1 MFDLD
6 WGKLA
11 LIGAIALIVIG
22 PKDLPKALRM
32 AGFWV
37 RKARSMASEF
47 QSSVEQMAR
56 EAELQ
61 ELREKVEKASR
72 MDVEGE
78 IRKTVDPDNTI
89 GQAFTPP
96 PMDDPAA
103 IIADPLST
111 PTSPTPESIVVGSDY
126 PTSLHGTPEP
136 APAEIPLTEPAPAP
150 SPTVIAS
157 VEPTPV
163 PAETSALTPPVDPA
177 TPSHKQV

>member
-72 MDVEGE
+72 VDVEGE
-78 IRKTVDPDNTI
+78 IRKAVDPDNKI
-89 GQAFTPP
+89 ADAFTPP
-96 PMDDPAA
+96 NIPDPAA
-103 IIADPLST
+103 IIAEPFQQ
-111 PTSPTPESIVVGSDY
+111 PTSPTPESIIVGADY
-126 PTSLHGTPEP
+126 PTSLPSAPEP
-136 APAEIPLTEPAPAP
+136 APTAVEQQPVAQAEPAAPVEPAATPAP
-150 SPTVIAS
+150 
-157 VEPTPV
+157 
-163 PAETSALTPPVDPA
+163 
-177 TPSHKQV
+177 KQV

>member
-32 AGFWV
+32 AGFWL
-37 RKARSMASEF
+37 RKARAMASEF

-78 IRKTVDPDNTI
+78 IRKTVDPDNKI
-89 GQAFTPP
+89 ADAFAPP
-96 PMDDPAA
+96 VFDDPAA
-103 IIADPLST
+103 IIAAPT
-111 PTSPTPESIVVGSDY
+111 PTSPS
-126 PTSLHGTPEP
+126 TSPSQPSEP
-136 APAEIPLTEPAPAP
+136 AIAAVNNPIALSSATESPMTSAAPTIIADAVPAAPMVEPVSEPVAP
-150 SPTVIAS
+150 SAP
-157 VEPTPV
+157 
-163 PAETSALTPPVDPA
+163 
-177 TPSHKQV
+177 KQV

>member
-22 PKDLPKALRM
+22 PKDLPKALRTV
-32 AGFWV
+32 GFWV

-72 MDVEGE
+72 LDVEGE
-78 IRKTVDPDNTI
+78 IRKAVDPDNKI
-89 GQAFTPP
+89 ADALTPP
-96 PMDDPAA
+96 NLPDPAA
-103 IIADPLST
+103 IIAEPFQQ
-111 PTSPTPESIVVGSDY
+111 PTSPTPEPPIVGADY
-126 PTSLHGTPEP
+126 PTSPPSVAELAPVVIEAQPVVQAAAQPTTQPAAQPEP
-136 APAEIPLTEPAPAP
+136 APPAEPVAAPAP
-150 SPTVIAS
+150 
-157 VEPTPV
+157 
-163 PAETSALTPPVDPA
+163 
-177 TPSHKQV
+177 KQV

>member
-72 MDVEGE
+72 VDVDGE
-78 IRKTVDPDNTI
+78 IRKAVDPDNKI
-89 GQAFTPP
+89 ADAFTPP
-96 PMDDPAA
+96 NLPDPAA
-103 IIADPLST
+103 IIAEPFQQ
-111 PTSPTPESIVVGSDY
+111 PTSPTPESIIVGADY
-126 PTSLHGTPEP
+126 PTSLPSTTEPTPNVVETQP
-136 APAEIPLTEPAPAP
+136 AIQVDPVAPAEPAATPAP
-150 SPTVIAS
+150 
-157 VEPTPV
+157 
-163 PAETSALTPPVDPA
+163 
-177 TPSHKQV
+177 KQV

>member
-32 AGFWV
+32 AGFWL
-37 RKARSMASEF
+37 RKARAMASEF

-78 IRKTVDPDNTI
+78 IRKTVDPDNKI
-89 GQAFTPP
+89 ADAFAPP
-96 PMDDPAA
+96 VFDDPAA
-103 IIADPLST
+103 IIAAPTQTSSNQPSELAIAGVDQPTALPTATDNPMTSAT
-111 PTSPTPESIVVGSDY
+111 PTVAADAIPAVPMV
-126 PTSLHGTPEP
+126 EP
-136 APAEIPLTEPAPAP
+136 ASEPVVPSAP
-150 SPTVIAS
+150 
-157 VEPTPV
+157 
-163 PAETSALTPPVDPA
+163 
-177 TPSHKQV
+177 KQV

>member
-32 AGFWV
+32 AGFWL
-37 RKARSMASEF
+37 RKARAMASEF

-78 IRKTVDPDNTI
+78 IRKTVDPDNKI
-89 GQAFTPP
+89 SDAFAPP
-96 PMDDPAA
+96 VFDDPAA
-103 IIADPLST
+103 IIASPTATATAT
-111 PTSPTPESIVVGSDY
+111 PSPTPSNQPSEAAITGVDH
-126 PTSLHGTPEP
+126 PTALPIATDNPMTSAIPTVAADAIPAVPMVEP
-136 APAEIPLTEPAPAP
+136 ASEPVVPSAP
-150 SPTVIAS
+150 
-157 VEPTPV
+157 
-163 PAETSALTPPVDPA
+163 
-177 TPSHKQV
+177 KQV

>member
-32 AGFWV
+32 AGFWL
-37 RKARSMASEF
+37 RKARAMASEF

-78 IRKTVDPDNTI
+78 IRKTVDPDNKI
-89 GQAFTPP
+89 ADAFAPP
-96 PMDDPAA
+96 VFDDPAA
-103 IIADPLST
+103 IIAAPTPT
-111 PTSPTPESIVVGSDY
+111 PTSPSQPS
-126 PTSLHGTPEP
+126 EP
-136 APAEIPLTEPAPAP
+136 AIAGVDHPAALPAVTEIPMTSATPTIAVDAIPAAPLVEPVSEPVAP
-150 SPTVIAS
+150 SAP
-157 VEPTPV
+157 
-163 PAETSALTPPVDPA
+163 
-177 TPSHKQV
+177 KQV